1 MAKVNRLSQ
10 ADHELVTS
18 AVRKAEAATDGEIVT
33 IVTELSDKYHDAGLH
48 WAIGILFLF
57 LSTFAIIPSIYQD
70 LLNSW
75 FGGWGHAFTASE
87 LMGLLFIASVI
98 VFLSMRYLFAWM
110 PLRLAV
116 TPKSTKQRR
125 VRKRAIDFFKVGA
138 EHRTVGL
145 TGILIYVSLGE
156 HRAEIVADEAIA
168 NKVSPEVWGEAMV
181 ALIDEIRAG
190 RPGEGM
196 AAAVQHVGK
205 VLQEHF
211 PKSENNP
218 NELPDRLIEL

>member
-1 MAKVNRLSQ
+1 MAKVNQLSE
-10 ADHELVTS
+10 ADHKLVTS
-18 AVRKAEAATDGEIVT
+18 AVREAETSTDGEIIT
-33 IVTELSDKYHDAGLH
+33 IVTRLSDKYHDAGLQ

-57 LSTFAIIPSIYQD
+57 LSSFAFIPSFYQD

-75 FGGWGHAFTASE
+75 LGGWGHDFTPAE
-87 LMGLLFIASVI
+87 LMGFLFIASVI
-98 VFLSMRYLFAWM
+98 IFLSMRYLFAWM

-125 VRKRAIDFFKVGA
+125 VRKRAIDYFKVGA

-168 NKVSPEVWGEAMV
+168 NKVAPEVWGEAMV
-181 ALIDEIRAG
+181 ALIDEIRAN

-196 AAAVQHVGK
+196 AAAVRQVGK

-211 PKSENNP
+211 PKSSNNP

>member
-1 MAKVNRLSQ
+1 VAKVNQLSE
-10 ADHELVTS
+10 ADHKLVTE
-18 AVRKAEAATDGEIVT
+18 AVREAEKTTDGEIVT
-33 IVTELSDKYHDAGLH
+33 IVTSLSDKYHDAGLQ
-48 WAIGILFLF
+48 WAVGILFLF
-57 LSTFAIIPSIYQD
+57 LSSLSIFPTFYQS
-70 LLNSW
+70 LLDNW
-75 FGGWGHAFTASE
+75 FGGWDHSFTAAE
-87 LMGLLFIASVI
+87 QLGIAFIASVI
-98 VFLSMRYLFAWM
+98 VFLAMRYLFAWM

-125 VRKRAIDFFKVGA
+125 VRKRAIDFFRVGA

-168 NKVSPEVWGEAMV
+168 DIVSPEVWGEAMV

-196 AAAVQHVGK
+196 ALAVKHVGA

-211 PKSENNP
+211 PKTDNNP
-218 NELPDRLIEL
+218 NELPDRLIEI

>member
-1 MAKVNRLSQ
+1 MAKVNQLSE
-10 ADHELVTS
+10 ADHLLVTS
-18 AVRKAEAATDGEIVT
+18 AVREAEKTTDGEIVT

-48 WAIGILFLF
+48 WAIGLTFLF
-57 LSTFAIIPSIYQD
+57 LSSTAIVPAFYQS
-70 LLNSW
+70 LLNGW
-75 FGGWGHAFTASE
+75 FGGWGHDFTAPE
-87 LMGLLFIASVI
+87 QMALLFIASVTL
-98 VFLSMRYLFAWM
+98 FLIFRFLFAWM

-116 TPKSTKQRR
+116 TPKSTKIRR

-156 HRAEIVADEAIA
+156 HRAEIVADEAIVE
-168 NKVSPEVWGEAMV
+168 KVTPDVWGDAMV

-196 AAAVQHVGK
+196 AAAVKQVGA

>member
-1 MAKVNRLSQ
+1 MAKVNQLSE
-10 ADHELVTS
+10 ADHKLVTD
-18 AVRKAEAATDGEIVT
+18 AVREAEKTTDGEIVT
-33 IVTELSDKYHDAGLH
+33 IVTQLSDKYHDAGLH
-48 WAIGILFLF
+48 WAIGFLFLF
-57 LSTFAIIPSIYQD
+57 LSSLAFFPSFYQS
-70 LLNSW
+70 LLNRW
-75 FGGWGHAFTASE
+75 FGGWDHSFSVSEQLAFVFIFAVI
-87 LMGLLFIASVI
+87 LFLA
-98 VFLSMRYLFAWM
+98 LRYLFAWM

-116 TPKSTKQRR
+116 TPKNTKQRR

-168 NKVSPEVWGEAMV
+168 NIVSPDVWGEAMV

-196 AAAVQHVGK
+196 AAAVKHVGV

-218 NELPDRLIEL
+218 NELPDRLIEI

>member
-1 MAKVNRLSQ
+1 MTRMNQLSE
-10 ADHELVTS
+10 ADHKLVTA
-18 AVRKAEAATDGEIVT
+18 AVREAEKTTDGEIVT
-33 IVTELSDKYHDAGLH
+33 IITGFSDKYHDAGLH

-57 LSTFAIIPSIYQD
+57 LSSLAIVPGFYQS
-70 LLNSW
+70 LLNNW
-75 FGGWGHAFTASE
+75 FSGWGHDFTAPE
-87 LMGLLFIASVI
+87 LMSIVFIISVI
-98 VFLSMRYLFAWM
+98 LFLAMRFLFAWM

-125 VRKRAIDFFKVGA
+125 VRKRAIDYFKVGA

-156 HRAEIVADEAIA
+156 HRAEIVADEAIVD
-168 NKVSPEVWGEAMV
+168 KVAPEVWGEAMV

-196 AAAVQHVGK
+196 AAAVRHVGA

-211 PKSENNP
+211 PKSHDNP